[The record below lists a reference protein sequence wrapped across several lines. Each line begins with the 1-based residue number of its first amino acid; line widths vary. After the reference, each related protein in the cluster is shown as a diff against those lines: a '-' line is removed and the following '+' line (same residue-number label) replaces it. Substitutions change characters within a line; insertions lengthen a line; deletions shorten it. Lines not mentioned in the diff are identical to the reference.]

1 MHVMIELFGTTTGL
15 TVSLSSI
22 QIQTESGNVLE
33 ILNHDSFAKIA
44 ELSLFFC
51 GFYLRSTTRS
61 AEMGFPWRL
70 ISDILPRLSVPSSE
84 NNRPPVFLVHPV
96 LRSRKYFSLLRHRG
110 AENPNYG
117 TGPSSLTNILAAFG
131 LLFFF
136 TVSDPDSL
144 CCN

>member
-1 MHVMIELFGTTTGL
+1 MLVMIELFGTTTGL

-70 ISDILPRLSVPSSE
+70 ISDILPGSQFLLLKIIHLLSYSYIQCCGAA
-84 NNRPPVFLVHPV
+84 LVNI
-96 LRSRKYFSLLRHRG
+96 SFGFGS
-110 AENPNYG
+110 AEP
-117 TGPSSLTNILAAFG
+117 
-131 LLFFF
+131 
-136 TVSDPDSL
+136 
-144 CCN
+144 